1 VERFKAAA
9 EQQAARQLAP
19 TWQPCSL
26 SRGGAAAASRVTQ
39 AGPGKII
46 IIMIMMAC
54 CTGNVDG
61 TRRASLPVTRSE
73 ARLRLSRLA
82 WFPCQYAGGVTC
94 KIP

>member
-1 VERFKAAA
+1 VERHFKAAA

-54 CTGNVDG
+54 CTGNVYG
-61 TRRASLPVTRSE
+61 TRTRRASLPVSE
-73 ARLRLSRLA
+73 ARLRLLA